1 MSEFIDGLLIIGV
14 VALVVAHQFK
24 ARRLTDEHRWWVLP
38 VVLAFVA
45 LGKPDLLGEGRTV
58 QAGVLLAVELVLSLA
73 MGALFA
79 RTATIWRAADGAVW
93 TKATKLTLAVWAGA
107 IAVRIGLYGIG
118 AAFGVHQSS
127 AALVLGLS
135 AMLLARAGVL
145 QWRTR
150 TYREVAGSPKSAWH
164 GHLHPAWKDHM

>member
-1 MSEFIDGLLIIGV
+1 MSEIANGLLLIGV
-14 VALVVAHQFK
+14 VALIVLSQFK
-24 ARRLTDEHRWWVLP
+24 ARRIADERRWWVLP

-45 LGKPDLLGEGRTV
+45 AGKPDLLGDGQT
-58 QAGVLLAVELVLSLA
+58 AGAAALLAVDLVLSVA

-79 RTATIWRAADGAVW
+79 RTTEVWRADDGAAW
-93 TKATKLTLAVWAGA
+93 TKGTRLTLAVWAGG
-107 IAVRIGLYGIG
+107 IAARAGLYGIG
-118 AAFGVHQSS
+118 AAFGVRQSS

-150 TYREVAGSPKSAWH
+150 TYREAVGFPHA
-164 GHLHPAWKDHM
+164 AWKDHM